1 MTHYTPRA
9 GGDTHTERLEYTDD
23 PEPLPEVRYDRLCG
37 APPGNTPTLPKRS
50 AAGNFAFGIAWLFG
64 LEALFSDD
72 ETRSADRR
80 RIDGR
85 Y

>member
-1 MTHYTPRA
+1 M
-9 GGDTHTERLEYTDD
+9 HTEQFEYTDD
-23 PEPLPEVRYDRLCG
+23 PEPLPEARYDRLRG
-37 APPGNTPTLPKRS
+37 APPDNAPTLTKRS
-50 AAGNFAFGIAWLFG
+50 VAGIFAFGVAWLFG

-72 ETRSADRR
+72 EDRSADAR